1 MYKENDNLNINEIEY
16 FRSMTQAERDK
27 PMEKQEKEIL
37 EEMKRRCE
45 TFSVNM

>member
-27 PMEKQEKEIL
+27 LMEKQEKEIL